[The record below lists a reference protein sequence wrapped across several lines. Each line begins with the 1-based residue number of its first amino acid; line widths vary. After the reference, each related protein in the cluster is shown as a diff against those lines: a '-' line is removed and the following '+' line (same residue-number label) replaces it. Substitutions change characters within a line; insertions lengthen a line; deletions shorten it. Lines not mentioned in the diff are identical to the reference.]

1 MLTPNKVAWQNLIA
15 VVSVQK
21 LTDIIHFGLLTTNCS
36 THTWKLHIR
45 FFIFCRMRR
54 APKQQI
60 LQMLLSSEKIFQE
73 EGRGWIWISKHVFFP
88 EISLWKVGP
97 LMIYWNDHKSLPC
110 NCRWINLFSS
120 SRTIFV
126 CAVVWLNSNLSKL
139 MIREMHLRS
148 IFICIAM

>member
-1 MLTPNKVAWQNLIA
+1 
-15 VVSVQK
+15 
-21 LTDIIHFGLLTTNCS
+21 
-36 THTWKLHIR
+36 
-45 FFIFCRMRR
+45 
-54 APKQQI
+54 
-60 LQMLLSSEKIFQE
+60 MLLSSEKIFQE

-148 IFICIAM
+148 IFICIAFCNQRIYSSHENVVFIEHLTFNWIWFYLKTKYWVNTIFLVNIQILFRIRIGANVY

>member
-1 MLTPNKVAWQNLIA
+1 MSSYCGFVHPKIRAFDKDLPLLENST
-15 VVSVQK
+15 
-21 LTDIIHFGLLTTNCS
+21 FGSL
-36 THTWKLHIR
+36 
-45 FFIFCRMRR
+45 FCRMRR

-60 LQMLLSSEKIFQE
+60 SQMLLSSEKIFQE